1 VKQRLLDL
9 TIDSDP
15 RELKRVRARVREAL
29 DATGCADKIVRDV
42 VLAINEACMN
52 IIQHAYKGD
61 ASGAIVVQID
71 EGDGELEFHLQDFAA
86 PVDCTAIKP
95 RPLEEL
101 RPGGLGTHFI
111 REIMDEC
118 QYGNTAGGVGNFLR
132 MTKRVAPSADGRHP
146 ADAK

>member
-1 VKQRLLDL
+1 MKRRLLDL

-15 RELKRVRARVREAL
+15 RELKRVRARVREVLGAS
-29 DATGCADKIVRDV
+29 GCAETIVRDV
-42 VLAINEACMN
+42 VIAINEACMN
-52 IIQHAYKGD
+52 VIQHAYKGD

-71 EGDGELEFHLQDFAA
+71 EGDGELEFHLRDFAA

-118 QYGNTAGGVGNFLR
+118 EYGNVAGGAGNFLR
-132 MTKRVAPSADGRHP
+132 MKKRVALPAGGRRP
-146 ADAK
+146 VDAK